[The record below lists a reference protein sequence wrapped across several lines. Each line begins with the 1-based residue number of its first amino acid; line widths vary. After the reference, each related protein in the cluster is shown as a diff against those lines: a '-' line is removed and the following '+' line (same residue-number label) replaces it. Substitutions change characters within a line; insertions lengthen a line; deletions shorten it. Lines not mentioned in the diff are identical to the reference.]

1 MPATNS
7 AEPRRT
13 SPPNPGTTRD
23 LPVLFHLM
31 DVSRRS
37 SPPPAPVQLPLV
49 EPHSAAEIVETPQ
62 ESALTAPEPLPVVEL
77 TASSAV
83 IESPANEIDETPG
96 TALPTAEAV
105 ESLAAEATPT
115 PASISEP
122 EVSLQTATNEPTE
135 KAPLAVQPAATP
147 RKEAERRSARAKVQR
162 GNEWFA
168 NQGRYIAI
176 GFVLALIGTIVI
188 ARSNRGNSPT
198 AAVQPHADPG
208 EAGQQ
213 VAASDT
219 EPATIV
225 GESPEKPTTETATAK
240 AAETSPAK
248 LVDAAAAEK
257 APQADLH
264 PPTIPQLVR
273 EPAPSNQPDNNAL
286 FPWTEQ
292 PNDRLATRPDAP
304 VATPAAAPTQY
315 PVTTASGPPSP
326 SYPVTATP
334 NSNFAAPPQQ
344 QPVAPPDYR
353 SPYIPA
359 APAYSQPSNSQ
370 PPNLGQSFVPPMGG
384 TGSTYLPSDNTAR
397 GYRYERTGSG
407 PY

>member
-1 MPATNS
+1 MSATLS

-13 SPPNPGTTRD
+13 SPPSAGTNRE

-31 DVSRRS
+31 DVSRLK
-37 SPPPAPVQLPLV
+37 SPPPAPVHAPPSESHAQAEILEAPKDSAIVTPEPL
-49 EPHSAAEIVETPQ
+49 SAAE
-62 ESALTAPEPLPVVEL
+62 LTS
-77 TASSAV
+77 SSAV
-83 IESPANEIDETPG
+83 FDSPAYAVHKAPE
-96 TALPTAEAV
+96 ASLPTPEAV
-105 ESLAAEATPT
+105 ETSAAEVTPT
-115 PASISEP
+115 PASPSVAEPGTSVETTASE
-122 EVSLQTATNEPTE
+122 TTE
-135 KAPLAVQPAATP
+135 KELIAAKPAATP
-147 RKEAERRSARAKVQR
+147 RKETERRQSKAKAQR

-176 GFVLALIGTIVI
+176 GFVLALIGTIFI
-188 ARSNRGNSPT
+188 ARSNRGTSPT

-213 VAASDT
+213 VAASET
-219 EPATIV
+219 KPATIV
-225 GESPEKPTTETATAK
+225 GESQEKQTTETTK
-240 AAETSPAK
+240 SKTAETSPAD
-248 LVDAAAAEK
+248 LADATAAEK

-292 PNDRLATRPDAP
+292 PTDRLATRQDAP

-315 PVTTASGPPSP
+315 PVTAASGPPSP

-334 NSNFAAPPQQ
+334 NSSFAAPLPQ
-344 QPVAPPDYR
+344 QPVAQPDYR

-359 APAYSQPSNSQ
+359 APANSQ
-370 PPNLGQSFVPPMGG
+370 PPNLGQSFVPPTGG
-384 TGSTYLPSDNTAR
+384 PGPTYMPSDNTAR